1 MSNKKAGENNFSH
14 RLFNIKFIKSFMN
27 VMSVLLL
34 FVNHD

>member
-14 RLFNIKFIKSFMN
+14 RLFNIQFIKYFMN
-27 VMSVLLL
+27 VMFALSL

>member
-1 MSNKKAGENNFSH
+1 MSNKKADENDSSH